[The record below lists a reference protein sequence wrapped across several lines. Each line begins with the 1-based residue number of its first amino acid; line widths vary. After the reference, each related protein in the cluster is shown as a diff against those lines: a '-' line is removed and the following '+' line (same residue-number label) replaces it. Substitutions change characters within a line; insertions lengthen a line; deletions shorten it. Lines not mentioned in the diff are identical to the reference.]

1 MPRGKRTTQASAS
14 AELGAFLRSINVQ
27 LDACDPSRIAH
38 FRPTGKAVL
47 LLDRLFASSAKAVLV
62 TAPYGSGKSLTATY
76 ALNLVE
82 NRKEAKPVLK
92 GIAER
97 LDEVS
102 GPIGEFAQ
110 ARSRSSKRGIGI
122 ALQGHVGSLRDAI
135 HEGFQASL
143 SRHGVAKSVSA
154 KLKRQFEKADGEVV
168 ETIRLIVETASEI
181 GFDEVFLAWDEFGR
195 HLESLIA
202 NGRPSELHDVQQLA
216 ELAVRS
222 RGVPFRFCV
231 LLHQGVQVYASAAPE
246 SVRREWRKIE
256 ERFERIDYVDDS
268 KEMLRLLADL
278 VAAAP
283 GRLQKAPSQARL
295 REYAKGL
302 LGLGLFKEFKIAELA
317 KMLGRVYPLDGVALY
332 LLPRVSARVAQNE
345 RTLFNFLQSVT
356 WDAPVTAAHLYR
368 FFELAMRQDSGPGG
382 TYRAMLETNSAVSKC
397 VSELEVSIL
406 QSACSLSI
414 GLSGNRTKISRDL
427 LLAAASGTF
436 ESPEA
441 CEQAVDSLI
450 ERKLLLYRRHSDE
463 VSVWHGT
470 DLNLRDRVE
479 ETRRLVEA
487 DFDLVSFLER
497 EWPLPSV
504 RATEHNDKHRIR
516 RYFERFYRL
525 PEAIEGD
532 AFAETLGGMELRGD
546 GLILHTLPVADDA
559 ARDEVFKTAQ
569 AVTKNSGG
577 RVIVTVPMKP
587 IALEQA
593 AVELAAILRLQRDRT
608 LLDEDPLVGEELRQM
623 EDDARI
629 HLQRLL
635 DRVVSPSP
643 HAEMEFVVNGRRRDV
658 ASASEVRRLVSDAC
672 DRLFPDTPRLPNE
685 QVNRRKPSAVIVN
698 ARKKLL
704 SAILEGTGKPDFGFN
719 DPDFQREL
727 GSATLAQYRSVV
739 KNTGLYR
746 EVAGDRWGFAPPSA
760 IEDPGL
766 AKVWELL
773 RDFFTSPDEQAKP
786 LETLFTALAGPPF
799 GLRAGVLPILMACA
813 VRAFPVAGALIQ
825 DGMYASDIRP
835 TTIEDLCRDPR
846 RFELRVTEV
855 SDSRRQLLEGVC
867 DLFRGRQVAAIDDP
881 DLVRRAYELIQM
893 WKAESP
899 DCIRIGTGLSE
910 KAEKVRRALWSSAD
924 PLTVLFDEIPSAVEI
939 EPAKCKALLK
949 GIASAKEEMESLVGR
964 YVLKAWQAMAAG
976 VGGNSS
982 CSSPE
987 TGASE
992 LRAWAE
998 SLPLEALDQA
1008 SDPRVKGVVSHFL
1021 DDSSSPERTAV
1032 AVTARITKSVHRWD
1046 DAEATRFAD
1055 QFRRLVEVAEEAA
1068 LQAVMAGAEV
1078 SRGTRDRLA
1087 SMVER
1092 RLERNLEILNQ
1103 LVGSQKAAKRVQ
1115 SMAKPRRVMEP
1126 VAREDLFNG

>member
-1 MPRGKRTTQASAS
+1 MPKGRTTSQASPS

-47 LLDRLFASSAKAVLV
+47 LLDRLFTSSAKAVLV

-76 ALNLVE
+76 ALNLIE

-92 GIAER
+92 TIAER

-102 GPIGEFAQ
+102 GPIGGFAQ
-110 ARSRSSKRGIGI
+110 SRSRSSKRGIGI
-122 ALQGHVGSLRDAI
+122 ALQGHVGSLREAI
-135 HEGFQASL
+135 CEGFQASL
-143 SRHGVAKSVSA
+143 SRHGGAKAAAA
-154 KLKRQFEKADGEVV
+154 KVKKHLEKSDGGVV
-168 ETIRLIVETASEI
+168 ETIRFIVEAASGL

-246 SVRREWRKIE
+246 SVRRESRKIE

-283 GRLQKAPSQARL
+283 GRVQQVPPQTRL
-295 REYAKGL
+295 REYAKRL
-302 LGLGLFKEFKIAELA
+302 LGLGLFKEFKIAELVE
-317 KMLGRVYPLDGVALY
+317 MLARVYPLDGVALY

-345 RTLFNFLQSVT
+345 RTLFNFLQSVS

-397 VSELEVSIL
+397 STELEVSIL

-427 LLAAASGTF
+427 LLGTASGMF
-436 ESPEA
+436 ESPDS

-470 DLNLRDRVE
+470 DVNLRDRVE

-487 DFDLVSFLER
+487 DFDLVAFLDR
-497 EWPLPSV
+497 EWPLPAV
-504 RATEHNDKHRIR
+504 RATEHNDKRRIR
-516 RYFERFYRL
+516 RYFERCYRL
-525 PEAIEGD
+525 PEAIGSD
-532 AFAETLGGMELRGD
+532 AFAETLGGTELRGD

-559 ARDEVFKTAQ
+559 SREEVFKIAK
-569 AVTKNSGG
+569 AVTKDSGG
-577 RVIVTVPMKP
+577 RVIVSVPMKP

-608 LLDEDPLVGEELRQM
+608 LLDEDPLVAEELRQM

-635 DRVVSPSP
+635 HRIVSPSP
-643 HAEMEFVVNGRRRDV
+643 HAELEFVVDGRRRDV
-658 ASASEVRRLVSDAC
+658 ASATRMRQIVSGAC
-672 DRLFPDTPRLPNE
+672 DKLFPDTPKLPNE

-719 DPDFQREL
+719 DPEFQREL
-727 GSATLAQYRSVV
+727 GSATLAQYRSIV

-746 EVAGDRWGFAPPSA
+746 EMAGDRWGFAPPSQ

-766 AKVWELL
+766 SKVWELL
-773 RDFFTSPDEQAKP
+773 RDFFTAPDDEAKP
-786 LETLFTALAGPPF
+786 LETLIERLAAPPF

-825 DGMYASDIRP
+825 DRLYVSDIRP
-835 TTIEDLCRDPR
+835 STIEELCREPR

-893 WKAESP
+893 WKSESP
-899 DCIRIGTGLSE
+899 DCIRVGSGLSPM
-910 KAEKVRRALWSSAD
+910 AAAVRQALWSSAD
-924 PLTVLFDEIPSAVEI
+924 PLTVLFDEIPAAVKTE
-939 EPAKCKALLK
+939 ATQWKATLK
-949 GIASAKEEMESLVGR
+949 GIATAKEELEGLVAK

-976 VGGNSS
+976 IGGNSA
-982 CSSPE
+982 CATPDE
-987 TGASE
+987 GAAE

-1021 DDSSSPERTAV
+1021 DDSSTPERTAI
-1032 AVTARITKSVHRWD
+1032 AVTARITKSLHRWD
-1046 DAEATRFAD
+1046 DNEAARFAE
-1055 QFRRLVEVAEEAA
+1055 QFRRLVEVAEDAA
-1068 LQAVMAGAEV
+1068 LAALLAGAEV
-1078 SRGTRDRLA
+1078 SEGTRSRLA
-1087 SMVER
+1087 AMVER
-1092 RLERNLEILNQ
+1092 RLKRNLETLYQ
-1103 LVGSQKAAKRVQ
+1103 LVGPQRAAKRLQ
-1115 SMAKPRRVMEP
+1115 SLAKPQRSTPKVEK
-1126 VAREDLFNG
+1126 EGLFNG